1 VPDQQ
6 IVLTN
11 ISQTTVL
18 AHLCHISSVF
28 VTEHIPAIESEI
40 LNHASLSEELKN
52 SSCSPNKMKHLLQ
65 NSSLL
70 GHAEKSGL
78 LQGNTVFVEF
88 GAGRGMYMA
97 WS

>member
-1 VPDQQ
+1 
-6 IVLTN
+6 
-11 ISQTTVL
+11 
-18 AHLCHISSVF
+18 
-28 VTEHIPAIESEI
+28 
-40 LNHASLSEELKN
+40 
-52 SSCSPNKMKHLLQ
+52 MKHLLQ

-88 GAGRGMYMA
+88 GAGRGMYLA